1 MIKFKSLWLL
11 NAICQLTTV
20 ALSCGRKSQQR
31 VVLVSLDGFR
41 WDYKNY
47 THYRMDNLQKMIAN
61 GVTVDYVRN
70 VFPTVTYPNH
80 QSMVTGLYPEH
91 HGIIFNSMFD
101 EADGTRFEPETVEE
115 RWWNQSEP
123 VWITNQKQGFKSAV
137 CLWPGSEVILNNT
150 CPSFKIN
157 IETNLKATLKK
168 IGFNER
174 VDNAVS
180 WMQRD
185 EYVTFAAVYFEQPD
199 ATVHDFGADSN
210 ITKNRNR
217 FISAL
222 SRLDMMLGHLD
233 RKLNQSG
240 LLNETNVIVI
250 GKSFKRS
257 FVGSNAALG

>member
-157 IETNLKATLKK
+157 IETNLKGKGINRK
-168 IGFNER
+168 SKRN
-174 VDNAVS
+174 
-180 WMQRD
+180 QK
-185 EYVTFAAVYFEQPD
+185 
-199 ATVHDFGADSN
+199 
-210 ITKNRNR
+210 TKSSLR
-217 FISAL
+217 
-222 SRLDMMLGHLD
+222 H
-233 RKLNQSG
+233 
-240 LLNETNVIVI
+240 
-250 GKSFKRS
+250 
-257 FVGSNAALG
+257 